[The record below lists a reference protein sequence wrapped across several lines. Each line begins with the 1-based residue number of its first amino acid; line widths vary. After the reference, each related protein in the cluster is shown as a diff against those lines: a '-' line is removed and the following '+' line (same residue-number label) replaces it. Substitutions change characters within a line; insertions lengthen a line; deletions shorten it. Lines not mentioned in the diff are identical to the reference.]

1 MALPYTL
8 TIDKFEI
15 QLQTNFVSP
24 LVLTTKL
31 LPILQKLLINPQITN
46 TKNHLFKFIWSSV
59 CITIFQFK

>member
-31 LPILQKLLINPQITN
+31 LPILQKLLINSPNYQRQES
-46 TKNHLFKFIWSSV
+46 FI
-59 CITIFQFK
+59 